1 MAVSSVLSNKLR
13 SVLTMLGIVMGITAV
28 IALTSLMSGLT
39 GTVTEAFEEMGME
52 SITVSITSRAST
64 KTLPIEDVEELM
76 DENPDVIAGFSPTVF
91 MPAYM
96 KDPEDNSTISSTATG
111 INEQYLSLK
120 GYNIEYGRELTY
132 LDIDR
137 QMKVCIIGT
146 YVAQNMFGGDALGQT
161 LQITGT
167 PYTVVGIIEEQDDS
181 TEGSFDDVI
190 YVPYT
195 LAMHTTKTNT
205 ISSYTIYAT
214 SQDTVEEA
222 ETLIEAMCYK
232 AIGDDDYYDV
242 TAMKSMA
249 ESITEILDQMRLM
262 LVAIAGISLVVAGI
276 GIMNIMLVS
285 VTERTR
291 EIGIRKS
298 LGAKQR
304 TILSQFVMESAMLS
318 CIGGVIGIVL
328 GSITALAAGK
338 FLGMEVLPTVNSI
351 VISVSVSA
359 AIGIFF
365 GFMPARKAAALNP
378 IDALRYD

>member
-1 MAVSSVLSNKLR
+1 MALSSVLSNKMR
-13 SVLTMLGIVMGITAV
+13 SVLTMLGIVIGITAV

-39 GTVTEAFEEMGME
+39 GTITETFEEMGME

-76 DENPDVIAGFSPTVF
+76 NENPDIIAGFSPTVS

-120 GYNIEYGRELTY
+120 GYNVQYGRELTY
-132 LDIDR
+132 IDVER

-146 YVAQNMFGGDALGQT
+146 YVAQNMFNGDALGQT

-181 TEGSFDDVI
+181 TEGSSDDII

-222 ETLIEAMCYK
+222 ETLIENMCYA
-232 AIGDDDYYDV
+232 AIGDDDYYTV
-242 TAMKSMA
+242 TAMKSVA
-249 ESITEILDQMRLM
+249 ESLTEILDRMELM
-262 LVAIAGISLVVAGI
+262 LITIAGISLVVAGI

-298 LGAKQR
+298 LGAKQGS
-304 TILSQFVMESAMLS
+304 ILSQFVIEAGMLS
-318 CIGGVIGIVL
+318 CIGGVIGIIL
-328 GSITALAAGK
+328 GSIAAIVVGK
-338 FLGMEVLPTVNSI
+338 LLGMDVLPTASSI
-351 VISVSVSA
+351 ITSFTIST
-359 AIGIFF
+359 AIGVFF
-365 GFMPARKAAALNP
+365 GFMPARKAAKLNP